1 MKLKKTRNSMRR
13 FLVILCV
20 VLCSSYVQSQTL
32 HAIIFANTECP
43 GDPRNPRDR
52 GIGHSVSGDYYRMK
66 IEMTTIASFIGYELQ
81 THYFVGS
88 QDQFCRQKLDRVI
101 DELKCGSQD
110 IVFFYYSGHGS
121 RSVNENTDFPQM
133 NLVVDPYHSN
143 IPEHIANYPIY
154 NVMKR
159 IEAKNP
165 RLTIVIGDLCN
176 SVSSWVTPK
185 STPSDKAATKV
196 EEAPIKF
203 YKDLFLKVK
212 GSIIAA
218 SSKPTQTSAACE
230 DGGAFTLGLLHVL
243 QVMVSNGMEPSWN
256 NLFEGSIKATEQITD
271 GRQTPIY
278 DTSNLHLVTEQAS
291 LSNHQDMPNNDEE
304 SDTYLNS
311 EDVNAIISGIV
322 HDEVAL
328 SSLLTG
334 IGDES
339 NKEEKRI
346 DLASQVL
353 KLLFAS
359 PNAVVKVVGRDGK
372 TEVSTKT
379 AKAYLDWLTV
389 TTNLYKVVPISAKLN
404 ENERLTYLQ
413 IHEMYK

>member
-1 MKLKKTRNSMRR
+1 MLLSTN
-13 FLVILCV
+13 
-20 VLCSSYVQSQTL
+20 VQSQTL
-32 HAIIFANTECP
+32 HSIIFANTECP

-66 IEMTTIASFIGYELQ
+66 IEMATIASFIGYELK
-81 THYFVGS
+81 THYYVGS
-88 QDQFCRQKLDRVI
+88 QDQFSRQNLDKVI
-101 DELKCGSQD
+101 DNLKCSPQD

-121 RSVNENTDFPQM
+121 RSENEKTNFPQM

-143 IPEHIANYPIY
+143 IPEQVANYPIY
-154 NVMKR
+154 NVLKR
-159 IEAKNP
+159 IETKKP
-165 RLTIVIGDLCN
+165 RLAIVIGDLCN

-185 STPSDKAATKV
+185 SSPMDKSATKV
-196 EEAPIKF
+196 EDAPIQF
-203 YKDLFLKVK
+203 YKDLFLKVE
-212 GSIIAA
+212 GSLIAV
-218 SSKPTQTSAACE
+218 SSKPEQTSAACE
-230 DGGAFTLGLLHVL
+230 EGGAFTLGLLHVL
-243 QVMVSNGMEPSWN
+243 QIMVSNGMEPSWT
-256 NLFEGSIKATEQITD
+256 NLFEGSIMATEQITN

-278 DTSNLHLVTEQAS
+278 DTSNLHVVTEQSS
-291 LSNHQDMPNNDEE
+291 LSDNQDIPSNDED
-304 SDTYLNS
+304 SDGSLNS

-322 HDEVAL
+322 HDEAAM

-334 IGDES
+334 IGDDS
-339 NKEEKRI
+339 TGEEKRI
-346 DLASQVL
+346 DLASKVL

-389 TTNLYKVVPISAKLN
+389 TTNLYKVVPINARLN